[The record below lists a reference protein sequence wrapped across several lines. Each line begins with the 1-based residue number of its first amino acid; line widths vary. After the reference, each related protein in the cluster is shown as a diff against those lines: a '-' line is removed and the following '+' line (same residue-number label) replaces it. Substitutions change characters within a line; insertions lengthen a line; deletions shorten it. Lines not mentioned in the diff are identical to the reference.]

1 MVRATSWRTAGS
13 AVTSVT
19 TAMPPS
25 PVATASAASRSM
37 SATTTAAAPSCL
49 KRRHRARP
57 IPPPPPVMT
66 VTAPCSSTLSQQP
79 QPGLD
84 EAHDR
89 PRPALVARVRALAA
103 TMQHQVIA
111 EDGRVLVIGQAQC
124 PAELRRVGAE
134 DVAHRIWFESF
145 RGAPT
150 ARSLIVAALEHDAQA
165 AQVEQRMTQFG
176 NLPIE
181 HRADAPPGKQHVA
194 EVVVAVHHDR
204 TRIVRYPGLQKPGQ
218 LGRVTR
224 ELSRRALHQPGP
236 DLQFALQVNRRL
248 ATDPA

>member
-19 TAMPPS
+19 TARPPS
-25 PVATASAASRSM
+25 SAATASAAPRSM

-57 IPPPPPVMT
+57 IPPAPPVT
-66 VTAPCSSTLSQQP
+66 TATAPWSSTLGQQP

-89 PRPALVARVRALAA
+89 PGAALVARVRSLAA
-103 TMQHQVIA
+103 PVQHQVVA
-111 EDGRVLVIGQAQC
+111 EDGRVLVISQAQR
-124 PAELRRVGAE
+124 PAEFGRVGAE
-134 DVAHRIWFESF
+134 EVAHRIGFESF

-150 ARSLIVAALEHDAQA
+150 ARSFIVAALEHDAQA
-165 AQVEQRMTQFG
+165 AKVEQRVTQLG

-181 HRADAPPGKQHVA
+181 HPADACSGKQHVA
-194 EVVVAVHHDR
+194 EVVVAMHHDG
-204 TRIVRYPGLQKPGQ
+204 TRIVWHPGLQTPGE
-218 LGRVTR
+218 LG
-224 ELSRRALHQPGP
+224 
-236 DLQFALQVNRRL
+236 
-248 ATDPA
+248 